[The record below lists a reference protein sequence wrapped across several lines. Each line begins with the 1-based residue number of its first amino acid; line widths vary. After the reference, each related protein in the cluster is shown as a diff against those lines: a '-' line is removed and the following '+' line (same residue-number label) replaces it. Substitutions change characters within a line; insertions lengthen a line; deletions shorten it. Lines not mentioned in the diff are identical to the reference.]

1 ATTCSRGKP
10 VDEQPMKLKLNR
22 RKFLAA
28 AGGSA
33 LAVPFLRA
41 LPGYGQTDTKRFLIL
56 CFSGNGVVRHTWGA
70 KKLGPERGNIMMNQA
85 FNAALTPYKDY
96 ITIV

>member
-1 ATTCSRGKP
+1 
-10 VDEQPMKLKLNR
+10 MKLKMTR
-22 RKFLAA
+22 RRFLAA

-33 LAVPFLRA
+33 LALPFLRA

-70 KKLGPERGNIMMNQA
+70 KKLGPERGNIQMNQA
-85 FNAALTPYKDY
+85 FNAALTP
-96 ITIV
+96 